1 MSAIT
6 RLIAPSVGVLGFGIV
21 YAPSEVPIKQLATGF
36 IGPSVQRASH
46 ALNDTLTRFGMT
58 PMHRYDNGTNIHVKH
73 GVGMMATLK

>member
-21 YAPSEVPIKQLATGF
+21 YAPSEEPIKQLATGLF
-36 IGPSVQRASH
+36 IGPSVQD

-58 PMHRYDNGTNIHVKH
+58 PMHRYDNGTNIHIKH

>member
-21 YAPSEVPIKQLATGF
+21 YAPSEEPIKQLATGF
-36 IGPSVQRASH
+36 IATG
-46 ALNDTLTRFGMT
+46 LNDTLTRFGMT